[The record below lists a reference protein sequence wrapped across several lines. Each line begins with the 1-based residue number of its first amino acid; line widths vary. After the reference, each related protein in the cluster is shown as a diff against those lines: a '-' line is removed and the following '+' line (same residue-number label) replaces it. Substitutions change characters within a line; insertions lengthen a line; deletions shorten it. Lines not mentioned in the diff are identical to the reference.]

1 VANLPYNKTIVDE
14 PDVTLTLEVLMTHPP
29 VGPEPD
35 TAQNAPSLDIATGAE
50 ARLALFQAV
59 SRAVNSS
66 LILEDIFE
74 ALGEVLQATLP
85 YDALTLVILDDTQ
98 NGIHTLIRILA
109 DGHLSISQG
118 KNQFAGTEPLVD
130 AMVRQPQAVCL
141 DRRDATCDPA
151 LLTGTVVGDGY
162 DSAVVVPLVSK
173 GVTTGLVALS
183 RLADNAEPLPS
194 QIHLQTHLQ
203 TVVRYQQAHAE
214 LLDEV
219 AELLAVAIENARF
232 YWQTQAQASRAFLV
246 NQLAQSIR
254 QFLDIDQILETA
266 AQELGKVTGVSRCDI
281 RYFGEAP
288 VWTELDESST
298 NPADASPSGDT
309 TRTYHYR
316 VPGIA
321 ELRIPA
327 DSAIQDIERHLFT
340 VRRPDPSNG
349 FLNPFVFNDT
359 TTCPASLIPPH
370 YFADNHIVSMAVFP
384 ILVKDHLVG
393 TITLQQC
400 DLPRVWVGDDIA
412 LLEAIA
418 EHLGIA
424 LSQAQA
430 VTALK
435 AQTEA
440 LQTALDELQ
449 QTQMHLIQSE
459 KMAVLGQF
467 VAGIAHEVNTPL
479 GTIVSNNA
487 TLAKCVDKLGHAVP
501 PEVVATSQPLF
512 DAAKNL
518 LEVNKLAT
526 DRIHSIVTNLR
537 NFARLDE
544 SELKTVDLHEGIAST
559 LILLQSSLPSHVTI
573 TRDFAPDLPK
583 VACFPG
589 LLNQV
594 FMNLL
599 VNAIHAVEALP
610 QGQITIATHANT
622 TAGQVEISV
631 QDNGMGIPEANLKK
645 IFDPGFTTKR
655 GGVGTGLGLALC
667 FKIVEKHH
675 GHMTVFSTPAPN
687 PNQGTIFT
695 VQLPCE

>member
-1 VANLPYNKTIVDE
+1 MTTQPA
-14 PDVTLTLEVLMTHPP
+14 LTETSTHPS
-29 VGPEPD
+29 
-35 TAQNAPSLDIATGAE
+35 TNAE

-74 ALGEVLQATLP
+74 ALGEVLQETIP
-85 YDALTLVILDDTQ
+85 YDALTLVILDETQ

-109 DGHLSISQG
+109 DGQLTISQG
-118 KNQFAGTEPLVD
+118 KNQFAGTEPFVD
-130 AMVRQPQAVCL
+130 AMVREPKAICI
-141 DRRDATCDPA
+141 DRHNPNNPA
-151 LLTGTVVGDGY
+151 NLLSGTVIGDEY
-162 DSAVVVPLVSK
+162 DSVIVVPLVSK

-183 RLADNAEPLPS
+183 LLRDSLGIGMHVAYQTPQAD
-194 QIHLQTHLQ
+194 
-203 TVVRYQQAHAE
+203 
-214 LLDEV
+214 LLNDV

-266 AQELGKVTGVSRCDI
+266 AQELGKVTGVSRCVI
-281 RYFGEAP
+281 RYFGDAV
-288 VWTELDESST
+288 VWRESEENNDIIEQDKTFAST
-298 NPADASPSGDT
+298 RA
-309 TRTYHYR
+309 YHYR

-321 ELRIPA
+321 ELEVPQNT
-327 DSAIQDIERHLFT
+327 SVPDIERHLFT
-340 VRRPDPSNG
+340 LRRPDPSNG
-349 FLNPFVFNDT
+349 FLNPFIFNDT
-359 TTCPASLIPPH
+359 TTCPPELTPQP
-370 YFADNHIVSMAVFP
+370 YFTDNHILSMAVFP
-384 ILVKDHLVG
+384 ILVKDQLVG

-400 DLPRVWVGDDIA
+400 DLPRVWVGEDIA

-440 LQTALDELQ
+440 LQSTLEELQ
-449 QTQMHLIQSE
+449 QAQMHLIQSE

-479 GTIVSNNA
+479 GAIVSNNA
-487 TLAKCVDKLGHAVP
+487 TLTTCVSKLSETVSSGQA
-501 PEVVATSQPLF
+501 QLLF
-512 DAAKNL
+512 EAANHL
-518 LEVNKLAT
+518 LDINKLAT

-544 SELKTVDLHEGIAST
+544 SELKTVDLHEGIRST
-559 LILLQSSLPSHVTI
+559 LILLESSLPSNVTI
-573 TRDFAPDLPK
+573 ATDFAENLPQ
-583 VACFPG
+583 VECFPG

-594 FMNLL
+594 FMNFL
-599 VNAIHAVEALP
+599 VNAIHASEAKP
-610 QGQITIATHANT
+610 QGNIIIGTHYNAE
-622 TAGQVEISV
+622 AQQVEIRV
-631 QDNGMGIPEANLKK
+631 QDNGTGISETNLKK

-675 GHMTVFSTPAPN
+675 GRISVESVESEGSM
-687 PNQGTIFT
+687 FT
-695 VQLPCE
+695 VSLPIDSG